1 MYSLTTDEHLSLAIY
16 LTNSFRLKIVYLPCC
31 FEFHLVLKKKKKKE
45 SVSRKLIIL
54 NHTDMVFLANA

>member
-31 FEFHLVLKKKKKKE
+31 FEFHLVLKKKKE
-45 SVSRKLIIL
+45 SVSRKIIIL

>member
-31 FEFHLVLKKKKKKE
+31 FEFHLVLKKKE
-45 SVSRKLIIL
+45 SVSRKIIIL